1 MFNLHKISGVFHGFN
16 RALTFW
22 ILLVNFLDFAWQ
34 TTLKRALILCT
45 ENSEMVIA
53 ATALLYPALAA
64 EFGTTSS
71 RVASSISRAI
81 GTAWNKG
88 NREALNQYFNKT
100 VLAKSR
106 KPANAEFIAGVSD
119 RLRLKLKI
127 KMQG

>member
-1 MFNLHKISGVFHGFN
+1 MKTEIDIEVTVTEIIRQFG
-16 RALTFW
+16 
-22 ILLVNFLDFAWQ
+22 ILAHIKGYRY
-34 TTLKRALILCT
+34 LKRALILCT

-53 ATALLYPALAA
+53 ATALLYPTLAA

-106 KPANAEFIAGVSD
+106 KPANAEFIAGISD